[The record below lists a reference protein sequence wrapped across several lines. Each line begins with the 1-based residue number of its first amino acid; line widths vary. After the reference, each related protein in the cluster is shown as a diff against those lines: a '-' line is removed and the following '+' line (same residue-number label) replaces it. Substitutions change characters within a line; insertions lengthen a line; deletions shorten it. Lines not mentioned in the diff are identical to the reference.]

1 MTKTFKNE
9 KVLEFYKELPFN
21 IYDNVDEAT
30 ENIKK
35 NNPIR
40 IYPPLKE
47 ILVEDKLINIL
58 DVGCGAGWFAN
69 SISYFFNKANVIG
82 VDFNTVALNFANSVK
97 NKLTLNTKFVEKD
110 LFEIDFEKKFDLIS
124 SLGVLHHTNNC
135 HEGLKKILSQSAD
148 YVLIGLYHKYGRKPF
163 LDHFD
168 SLKKNF
174 HEKGEDFLYEEYK
187 KLDKRSANEKHL
199 KSWFKDQVVHPH
211 ETQHS
216 FEEVAPIFSD
226 LNYKILSTSL
236 NRFENFKSYEEII
249 DNEKEWYDYGKKK
262 LENNLYFPGFFII
275 FAKRI

>member
-1 MTKTFKNE
+1 M
-9 KVLEFYKELPFN
+9 
-21 IYDNVDEAT
+21 
-30 ENIKK
+30 
-35 NNPIR
+35 
-40 IYPPLKE
+40 
-47 ILVEDKLINIL
+47 
-58 DVGCGAGWFAN
+58 
-69 SISYFFNKANVIG
+69 
-82 VDFNTVALNFANSVK
+82 
-97 NKLTLNTKFVEKD
+97 
-110 LFEIDFEKKFDLIS
+110 
-124 SLGVLHHTNNC
+124 HHTNNC

>member
-1 MTKTFKNE
+1 MIKTFKNE
-9 KVLEFYKELPFN
+9 KVLEFYKQLPFN
-21 IYDNVDEAT
+21 IYDNVEDAT
-30 ENIKK
+30 RNIKK
-35 NNPIR
+35 NDPTK

-47 ILVEDKLINIL
+47 ILADNKIINIL

-69 SISYFFNKANVIG
+69 SISYFFNRVNVTG
-82 VDFNTVALNFANSVK
+82 LDFNSVALDFAKSVK
-97 NKLTLNTKFVEKD
+97 KKLNLNTNFIEKD
-110 LFEIDFEKKFDLIS
+110 LFEIDSKKKYNLIS

-135 HEGLKKILSQSAD
+135 HEGLKKILIQSPE

-168 SLKKNF
+168 DLKKKF
-174 HEKGEDFLYEEYK
+174 PEKGEDFLYNEYK

-216 FEEVAPIFSD
+216 FEEIVPIFSD
-226 LNYKILSTSL
+226 LNYEIKFTSL
-236 NRFENFKSYEEII
+236 NRFKTFNDYKEII
-249 DNEKEWYDYGKKK
+249 DKEKEWYDYGKKQ

-275 FAKRI
+275 FAKKI

>member
-1 MTKTFKNE
+1 MIKTFKNE
-9 KVLEFYKELPFN
+9 KVLEFYKQLPFN
-21 IYDNVDEAT
+21 IYDNVEDAT
-30 ENIKK
+30 RNIKK
-35 NNPIR
+35 NDPTK

-47 ILVEDKLINIL
+47 ILADNKIINIL

-69 SISYFFNKANVIG
+69 SISYFFNRVNVTG
-82 VDFNTVALNFANSVK
+82 LDFNSVALDFAKSVK
-97 NKLTLNTKFVEKD
+97 KKLNLNTNFIEKD
-110 LFEIDFEKKFDLIS
+110 LFEINSKKKYNLIS

-135 HEGLKKILSQSAD
+135 HEGLKKILIQSPE

-168 SLKKNF
+168 DLKKKF
-174 HEKGEDFLYEEYK
+174 PEKGEDFLYNEYK

-216 FEEVAPIFSD
+216 FEEIVPIFSD
-226 LNYKILSTSL
+226 LNYEIKFTSL
-236 NRFENFKSYEEII
+236 NRFKTFNDYKEII
-249 DNEKEWYDYGKKK
+249 DKEKEWYDYGKKQ

-275 FAKRI
+275 FAKKI

>member
-1 MTKTFKNE
+1 MIKTFKNE
-9 KVLEFYKELPFN
+9 KVLEFYKQLPFN
-21 IYDNVDEAT
+21 IYDNVEDAT
-30 ENIKK
+30 RNIKK
-35 NNPIR
+35 NDPTK

-47 ILVEDKLINIL
+47 ILADNKIINIL

-69 SISYFFNKANVIG
+69 SISYFFNRVNVTG
-82 VDFNTVALNFANSVK
+82 LDFNSVALDFAKSVK
-97 NKLTLNTKFVEKD
+97 KKLNLNTNFIEKD
-110 LFEIDFEKKFDLIS
+110 LFEIDSKKKYNLIS

-135 HEGLKKILSQSAD
+135 HEGLKKILIQSPE

-168 SLKKNF
+168 DLKKKF
-174 HEKGEDFLYEEYK
+174 PEKGEDFLYNEYK

-216 FEEVAPIFSD
+216 FEEILPIFSD
-226 LNYKILSTSL
+226 LNYEIKFTSL
-236 NRFENFKSYEEII
+236 NRFKTFNDYKEII
-249 DNEKEWYDYGKKK
+249 DKEKEWYDYGKKQ

-275 FAKRI
+275 FAKKI

>member
-1 MTKTFKNE
+1 MIKTFKNE
-9 KVLEFYKELPFN
+9 KVLEFYKQLPFN
-21 IYDNVDEAT
+21 IYDNVEDAT
-30 ENIKK
+30 RNIKK
-35 NNPIR
+35 NDPTK

-47 ILVEDKLINIL
+47 ILADNKIINIL

-69 SISYFFNKANVIG
+69 SISYFFNRVNVTG
-82 VDFNTVALNFANSVK
+82 LDFNSVALDFAKSVK
-97 NKLTLNTKFVEKD
+97 KKLNLNSNFIEKD
-110 LFEIDFEKKFDLIS
+110 LFEIDSKKKYNLIS

-135 HEGLKKILSQSAD
+135 HEGLKKILIQSPE

-168 SLKKNF
+168 DLKKKF
-174 HEKGEDFLYEEYK
+174 PEKGEDFLYNEYK

-216 FEEVAPIFSD
+216 FEEIVPIFSD
-226 LNYKILSTSL
+226 LNYEIKFTSL
-236 NRFENFKSYEEII
+236 NRFKTFNDYKEII
-249 DNEKEWYDYGKKK
+249 DKEKEWYDYGKKQ

-275 FAKRI
+275 FAKKI

>member
-1 MTKTFKNE
+1 MIKTFKNE
-9 KVLEFYKELPFN
+9 KVLEFYKQLPFN
-21 IYDNVDEAT
+21 IYDNVEDAT
-30 ENIKK
+30 RNIKK
-35 NNPIR
+35 NDPTK

-47 ILVEDKLINIL
+47 ILADNKTINIL

-69 SISYFFNKANVIG
+69 SISYFFNRVNVTG
-82 VDFNTVALNFANSVK
+82 LDFNSVALDFAKSVK
-97 NKLTLNTKFVEKD
+97 KKLNLNTNFIEKD
-110 LFEIDFEKKFDLIS
+110 LFEIDYKKKYNLIS

-135 HEGLKKILSQSAD
+135 HEGLKKILIQSPE

-168 SLKKNF
+168 DLKKKF
-174 HEKGEDFLYEEYK
+174 PEKGEDFLYNEYK

-216 FEEVAPIFSD
+216 FEEIVPIFSD
-226 LNYKILSTSL
+226 LNYEIKFTSL
-236 NRFENFKSYEEII
+236 NRFKTFNDYKEII
-249 DNEKEWYDYGKKK
+249 DKEKEWYDYGKKQ

-275 FAKRI
+275 FAKKI